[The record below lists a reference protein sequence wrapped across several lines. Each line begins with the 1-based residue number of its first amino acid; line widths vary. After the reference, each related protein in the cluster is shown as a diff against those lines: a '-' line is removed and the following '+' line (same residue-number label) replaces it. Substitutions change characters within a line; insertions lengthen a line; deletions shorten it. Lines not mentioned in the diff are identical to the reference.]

1 MAQSGVGL
9 WAEAGPGADGEPLR
23 PNDTGTKVTELQKM
37 LGEYGYG
44 IDVTGRY
51 DVATTEV
58 VTAFQRH
65 FRPAQ
70 VDGIAD
76 AATQQI
82 VRKLLIARD
91 SPPQKNRPSPSRNR
105 PCPRALARLDAKGSP
120 AS

>member
-1 MAQSGVGL
+1 
-9 WAEAGPGADGEPLR
+9 
-23 PNDTGTKVTELQKM
+23 M

-51 DVATTEV
+51 DVATMEV

-82 VRKLLIARD
+82 VAEAVD
-91 SPPQKNRPSPSRNR
+91 RPRLPAAEEPAVAEPKSALPKGFGPS
-105 PCPRALARLDAKGSP
+105 
-120 AS
+120 